1 MANFEAF
8 CRTKK
13 LISNLFFLKSDH
25 LQSLNCF
32 PRCFDL
38 INLGESPRNWTLAQN
53 AVLQSMANLPSSTFT
68 AHPIFYT
75 KPIIC
80 RDVK

>member
-1 MANFEAF
+1 MHKTSLCVCIALSSMPAF
-8 CRTKK
+8 
-13 LISNLFFLKSDH
+13 LAIMYQ